1 MNRINYFVLSFLL
14 LLSPSLFAFKVNK
27 VEPTFWWSGMH
38 NTEVQIML
46 YGEDIA
52 GSAVT
57 VSNPDVQI
65 KEIVSL
71 ESPNYLLI
79 YIDVAD
85 AKASTFDFTLTQGR
99 KKRTIPF
106 ELKEREQRKNAYQG
120 FDASDVLYLMMPDRF
135 ANGDVNNDIIEGMLE
150 NKVDRSDSFARHGG
164 DFKGIADRLDY
175 LDDLGVTAI
184 WLNPILENDMPEG
197 SYHGYAATDFYAVD
211 KRFGTNEEFV
221 QLVEAAH
228 AKDLKIVMD
237 MIFNHCGSEHFFLK
251 DMPSKDWFNNP
262 DGSLMTT
269 FRTVP
274 QYDPYTSQID
284 LDKAIDGWFVSVM
297 PDLNQRNRHV
307 AKYLI
312 QNSIWWIEY
321 TGIDGIRQDT
331 YPYADFDM
339 MADWCKAVDA
349 EYPNF
354 NIVGETWLSSNVGVS
369 FWQKNSPITHPRN
382 TELKTVMDFP
392 LYGITDSA
400 FDEETGD
407 WHGGMMRIHDYLSQD
422 AVYADPMHLLTFLDN
437 HDTSRFYRT
446 AEQRKNFNRFKQAF
460 AFLLTTRGI
469 PQMYYGTEIGMAG
482 DKGKG
487 DGYVREDFPGGWPND
502 AVDAFTAAGRTD
514 EQNRIFD
521 YTRKMLNWRKGN
533 KAIAKGKLTHF
544 TPIDGVYVYER
555 RHEDESVLVIFNG
568 TSSDKTIDLN
578 YFRQVVPS
586 AQAVEFITDTTYD
599 LSKEEMTIPAND
611 VLIFD
616 LRD

>member
-1 MNRINYFVLSFLL
+1 MNRINYVVLSMLIM
-14 LLSPSLFAFKVNK
+14 LSPSLFAFEIKK
-27 VEPTFWWSGMH
+27 VEPTFWWSGMK
-38 NTEVQIML
+38 NSALQIMI

-52 GSAVT
+52 GSSVT
-57 VSNPDVQI
+57 VSSPNVQI

-71 ESPNYLLI
+71 ESPNYLLV
-79 YIDVAD
+79 YVDVAD
-85 AKASTFDFTLTQGR
+85 AAPSSFEFTLSKGR
-99 KKRTIPF
+99 KTRTIPY
-106 ELKEREQRKNAYQG
+106 ELKARQQREKAYQG

-135 ANGDVNNDIIEGMLE
+135 ANGDEGNDVIEGMRE
-150 NKVDRSDSFARHGG
+150 NKVDRSNSFARHGG

-184 WLNPILENDMPEG
+184 WLNPILENDMTEG

-211 KRFGTNEEFV
+211 KRFGSNEEFV

-228 AKDLKIVMD
+228 EKDLKIVMD

-274 QYDPYTSQID
+274 QFDPYTAQVD

-321 TGIDGIRQDT
+321 AGIDGIRQDT

-349 EYPNF
+349 EYPHF

-369 FWQKNSPITHPRN
+369 FWQKDSPITHPRN

-392 LYGITDSA
+392 LYGITDTA
-400 FDEETGD
+400 FDEETSD

-446 AEQRKNFNRFKQAF
+446 AEQRKDFNRFKQAF

-482 DKGKG
+482 DKEKG
-487 DGYVREDFPGGWPND
+487 DGFVREDFPGGWPND
-502 AVDAFTAAGRTD
+502 SVDAFTPAGRTD

-521 YTRKMLNWRKGN
+521 YTRKMLNWRKDN
-533 KAIAKGKLTHF
+533 AAIAKGKLTHF
-544 TPIDGVYVYER
+544 TPVDGVYVYER
-555 RHEDESVLVIFNG
+555 RYNDEAVVVIING
-568 TSSDKTIDLN
+568 TSEEKTIDLS
-578 YFRQVVPS
+578 YYRQVIPMRDAKDVIS
-586 AQAVEFITDTTYD
+586 DTKYD
-599 LSKEEMTIPAND
+599 LNNGSLLIPAND

-616 LRD
+616 LED